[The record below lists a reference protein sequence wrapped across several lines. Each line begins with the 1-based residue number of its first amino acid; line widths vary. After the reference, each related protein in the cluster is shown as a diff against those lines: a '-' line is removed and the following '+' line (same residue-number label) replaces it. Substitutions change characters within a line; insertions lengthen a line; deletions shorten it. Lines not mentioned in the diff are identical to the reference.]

1 MLTLIALFISQ
12 DTKYLTEFKDG
23 ICKMQGKMS
32 FTDEA
37 SLVAT
42 FLLQMSVIM
51 TIGLRKEL
59 QLSIVIMQSRLTN
72 CTTLE
77 LEYTSLAAHLN
88 TLHV

>member
-1 MLTLIALFISQ
+1 MLTLTALSISQ

-42 FLLQMSVIM
+42 FIANECNNDYRMKKRTPAKYCHYGIW
-51 TIGLRKEL
+51 
-59 QLSIVIMQSRLTN
+59 LTN
-72 CTTLE
+72 YTALE
-77 LEYTSLAAHLN
+77 LEYTSLAVLI
-88 TLHV
+88 

>member
-1 MLTLIALFISQ
+1 MTMLTLTALSITQ

-42 FLLQMSVIM
+42 FYC
-51 TIGLRKEL
+51 K
-59 QLSIVIMQSRLTN
+59 
-72 CTTLE
+72 
-77 LEYTSLAAHLN
+77 
-88 TLHV
+88 

>member
-1 MLTLIALFISQ
+1 MLTLTALSISQ

-42 FLLQMSVIM
+42 FIANECNNDYRMKKRTPAKYCLCKLVNKLYRFGARI
-51 TIGLRKEL
+51 
-59 QLSIVIMQSRLTN
+59 
-72 CTTLE
+72 
-77 LEYTSLAAHLN
+77 H
-88 TLHV
+88 